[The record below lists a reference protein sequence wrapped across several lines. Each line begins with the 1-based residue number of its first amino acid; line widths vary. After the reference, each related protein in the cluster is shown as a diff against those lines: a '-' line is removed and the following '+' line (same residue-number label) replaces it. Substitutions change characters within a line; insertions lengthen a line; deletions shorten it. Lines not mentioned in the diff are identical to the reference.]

1 VRNTGTRTSRD
12 VKVTV
17 EGLDDAGARIAA
29 TELYPTPQ
37 DIPPGGTTSFVAR
50 LPGDPGIHTFHVEAV
65 GR

>member
-1 VRNTGTRTSRD
+1 MRNTGTGTSRD

-17 EGLDDAGARIAA
+17 EGLDDAGVRIAA

-50 LPGDPGIHTFHVEAV
+50 LPGDPAIHTFHVEAI